1 MCSRATSMSG
11 YDFAMCKD
19 VTNKHCEDGR
29 NRRDERSNQG
39 RHGGQLQ

>member
-1 MCSRATSMSG
+1 LVLALLKALAAS
-11 YDFAMCKD
+11 MCKD